1 MLIDLSRLLLLTISA
16 LLRRGWVLFGRHFPL
31 TAWVLRLPAALAE
44 LHCAHRMEV
53 MVRRIE
59 AMGLRIDSV
68 HAALRSGHDC
78 ALIEG
83 DVRFRRMLGV
93 VRDDMC
99 VLRGE
104 AAAWQR
110 DRHAAIASARLRAA
124 LASVAGA
131 SARIH
136 GRADALLVE
145 LAERD
150 RRRGAAAPS

>member
-1 MLIDLSRLLLLTISA
+1 MLIDFSRLLLLTMSE

-53 MVRRIE
+53 MVRRME
-59 AMGLRIDSV
+59 AMGRRIDSV

-78 ALIEG
+78 AVIEG

-93 VRDDMC
+93 VRDDMRI
-99 VLRGE
+99 LQGE

-110 DRHAAIASARLRAA
+110 DRYATTASARLSAA
-124 LASVAGA
+124 LAAVAGA

-136 GRADALLVE
+136 GRAEALLE
-145 LAERD
+145 DLAERD
-150 RRRGAAAPS
+150 RRRGPAAPS

>member
-1 MLIDLSRLLLLTISA
+1 MLIDFSRLLLLTMSE
-16 LLRRGWVLFGRHFPL
+16 LLRRGWALFGRHFPF
-31 TAWVLRLPAALAE
+31 TVGVLRLPAALAE

-59 AMGLRIDSV
+59 AMGRRIDSV

-78 ALIEG
+78 AVIES

-93 VRDDMC
+93 VRDDMR
-99 VLRGE
+99 LLQGE

-110 DRHAAIASARLRAA
+110 DRHATTVSARLSAA
-124 LASVAGA
+124 LTSVAGA

-136 GRADALLVE
+136 GRAEALLAE

-150 RRRGAAAPS
+150 RRRAAAAPS